1 MKKKTIKKKAPA
13 YAFGIE
19 DALSLANI
27 AGGLTQGLS
36 DEFSKGDVA
45 GQTISGAASGAMTGL
60 SVGGPIGA
68 AIGGVGGLLGG
79 LFGARKRSREAQ
91 RRERI
96 KRNQQE
102 IAMGKSNAATAEQL
116 YWEDNALAS
125 TFENGGILPDLAYVD
140 NNEIIRDDAGNIMQV
155 PNTKPGTDNHLIDA
169 SNLDSVLSDKLKR
182 PGTNKTFAQEGK
194 ELVKMTKK
202 SKGNDRF
209 ARASDMLNSR
219 HANIK
224 YNQLLDEQEAVK
236 AKKGVKPKVK
246 GIPAYED
253 GTDRFITWGDIKLGM
268 PNSSRTYP
276 DNLRVRIDARGNVFD
291 STGASLGRY
300 TDPYLTSNP
309 EIRNPL
315 VVPERTTTP
324 SIPNVSAPNR
334 IQEVSDDELYRIRM
348 NTSSPYT
355 QFYGGTLPEVTA
367 TGTNIKKIRQDK
379 AKEIADSMMIDW
391 DPRIPGAIQIAA
403 ENDRNRRR
411 ASRSNW
417 TEGMIMRNGPSPGRT
432 YTYQNVS
439 NSVDGLTGETIPV
452 DNDTYDA
459 GTLPGV
465 TITARRPRKSGSTSS
480 GSASSTS
487 STSSTNPDFND
498 YSLWNTAPVLD
509 AVTRL
514 PNVDDI
520 KITPKDLSNPR
531 DPKTPKNGDKPSF
544 DFSGLAGLEP
554 ILYNFVRS
562 LQDPEVEDP
571 VLNPYAGAINRA
583 MARRRLN
590 IEPTL
595 AANRRSRAINRQN
608 MARLNPNTGMNL
620 AYGNQLATA
629 EYAQNASTYADRDN
643 ANNQYLGEYADMM
656 NNLGQQYVQNTV
668 LTNDLNARNRAAAR
682 NFGSTAA
689 GQLGQWSQNRVQM
702 RNQARRDA
710 QLLPYLEDYLNA
722 VTNVAKSNKLIV

>member
-27 AGGLTQGLS
+27 AGGITQGLS

-45 GQTISGAASGAMTGL
+45 GQTIGGAAKGAMTGL

-79 LFGARKRSREAQ
+79 LFGARKRRKEAQ
-91 RRERI
+91 RRARI
-96 KRNQQE
+96 KENQQE
-102 IAMGKSNAATAEQL
+102 VAMGKSNAATAEQL

-155 PNTKPGTDNHLIDA
+155 PNSKPGTDNHLIDA

-209 ARASDMLNSR
+209 ARTSDMLNSR

-224 YNQLLDEQEAVK
+224 YNQLLDEQESVK
-236 AKKGVKPKVK
+236 AKKGIKPKVK

-253 GTDRFITWGDIKLGM
+253 GKNRWGGLRSIEEQKALAFRSLKNRSLKKDPDVTTNESDQMPDYNMLLNLNLDTRFPEMEKVLNDRGYSPVLTNWMKSQTTNQKLGY
-268 PNSSRTYP
+268 PFYWANTGRTENTP
-276 DNLRVRIDARGNVFD
+276 DITA
-291 STGASLGRY
+291 
-300 TDPYLTSNP
+300 TSVN
-309 EIRNPL
+309 
-315 VVPERTTTP
+315 TTTKNN
-324 SIPNVSAPNR
+324 S
-334 IQEVSDDELYRIRM
+334 
-348 NTSSPYT
+348 
-355 QFYGGTLPEVTA
+355 TA
-367 TGTNIKKIRQDK
+367 SKSK
-379 AKEIADSMMIDW
+379 A
-391 DPRIPGAIQIAA
+391 
-403 ENDRNRRR
+403 
-411 ASRSNW
+411 
-417 TEGMIMRNGPSPGRT
+417 
-432 YTYQNVS
+432 S
-439 NSVDGLTGETIPV
+439 NS
-452 DNDTYDA
+452 
-459 GTLPGV
+459 
-465 TITARRPRKSGSTSS
+465 K
-480 GSASSTS
+480 ASKIDK
-487 STSSTNPDFND
+487 DFND
-498 YSLWNTAPVLD
+498 YSLWNPAPVLD

-514 PNVDDI
+514 PNVDGI
-520 KITPKDLSNPR
+520 KIVPKDLS
-531 DPKTPKNGDKPSF
+531 KTGSTKNPKNSNKPSF

-554 ILYNFVRS
+554 VLYNFVRS

-571 VLNPYAGAINRA
+571 VLNPYAGAVNRA

-629 EYAQNASTYADRDN
+629 EYAQNAATYANRDN

-668 LTNDLNARNRAAAR
+668 LTNDLNARNRATAR

-689 GQLGQWSQNRVQM
+689 GQLGKWSQNRVQM